1 MGKSKGEI
9 IMKMWMEEIF
19 TAIVLFGLMYLAA
32 VVILSL

>member
-1 MGKSKGEI
+1 M

-19 TAIVLFGLMYLAA
+19 TAIVLFGLMYLTA

>member
-1 MGKSKGEI
+1 M

-19 TAIVLFGLMYLAA
+19 TAILLFGLMYLTA

>member
-1 MGKSKGEI
+1 M

-19 TAIVLFGLMYLAA
+19 TAVLLFGLMYLAA